1 MAVVAAVMVAVAA
14 MEAAVMVAVVT
25 AAVVTAAGMEA
36 AVLASEAVVLA
47 DSEAVVLADSEA
59 VVLADTVAA
68 AVLVDS
74 ALDVD
79 EKKLT
84 VDYSDYIVMYNPYYL
99 NKIVQY
105 RPCAFEPK
113 KLYLIN
119 KVKV

>member
-1 MAVVAAVMVAVAA
+1 MEAAVMVAVAA

-25 AAVVTAAGMEA
+25 AAGMEA
-36 AVLASEAVVLA
+36 AVLA
-47 DSEAVVLADSEA
+47 SEAVVLADSEA

>member
-1 MAVVAAVMVAVAA
+1 MVAVAA

-47 DSEAVVLADSEA
+47 DTEAVVLADTEAVVLADS
-59 VVLADTVAA
+59 VAA

-99 NKIVQY
+99 NKIVHY

>member
-1 MAVVAAVMVAVAA
+1 MVAVAAMEAVVMVAVAA

-25 AAVVTAAGMEA
+25 AAGMEA
-36 AVLASEAVVLA
+36 VVLADSEAVVLA

>member
-1 MAVVAAVMVAVAA
+1 MVAVAA

-25 AAVVTAAGMEA
+25 AAGMEV

-47 DSEAVVLADSEA
+47 DSEAVVLADTVA
-59 VVLADTVAA
+59 AAVLADTVAA

-99 NKIVQY
+99 NKIVHY

>member
-1 MAVVAAVMVAVAA
+1 MVAVAAMEAVVMVAVAA

-25 AAVVTAAGMEA
+25 AAGM
-36 AVLASEAVVLA
+36 EAVVLA

>member
-1 MAVVAAVMVAVAA
+1 
-14 MEAAVMVAVVT
+14 
-25 AAVVTAAGMEA
+25 MEA

-47 DSEAVVLADSEA
+47 DTEAVVLADTEAVVLADS
-59 VVLADTVAA
+59 VAA

>member
-1 MAVVAAVMVAVAA
+1 MVAVAAMEAVVMVAVAA
-14 MEAAVMVAVVT
+14 MEAAVMV
-25 AAVVTAAGMEA
+25 AVVTAAGMEA

-47 DSEAVVLADSEA
+47 DSEAVVLADTEA
-59 VVLADTVAA
+59 VVLADSVAA

>member
-1 MAVVAAVMVAVAA
+1 MV
-14 MEAAVMVAVVT
+14 
-25 AAVVTAAGMEA
+25 AVVTAAGMEA
-36 AVLASEAVVLA
+36 VVLADSEAVVLA

>member
-1 MAVVAAVMVAVAA
+1 MVAVAA

-25 AAVVTAAGMEA
+25 AAGMEA
-36 AVLASEAVVLA
+36 AVLA
-47 DSEAVVLADSEA
+47 SEA

>member
-1 MAVVAAVMVAVAA
+1 MV
-14 MEAAVMVAVVT
+14 
-25 AAVVTAAGMEA
+25 AVVTAAGMEA

-47 DSEAVVLADSEA
+47 DTEAVVLADTEAVVLADS
-59 VVLADTVAA
+59 VAA

>member
-1 MAVVAAVMVAVAA
+1 MVAVAA

-25 AAVVTAAGMEA
+25 AAGMEA
-36 AVLASEAVVLA
+36 VVLADSEAVVLA

-59 VVLADTVAA
+59 VVLADSVAA

>member
-1 MAVVAAVMVAVAA
+1 MVAVAAMEAAVMVAVAA

-25 AAVVTAAGMEA
+25 VAGMEA
-36 AVLASEAVVLA
+36 AVLA
-47 DSEAVVLADSEA
+47 SEAVVLADSEA

>member
-1 MAVVAAVMVAVAA
+1 MVAVAAMEAAVMVAVAA
-14 MEAAVMVAVVT
+14 MEAAVMV
-25 AAVVTAAGMEA
+25 AVVTAAGMEA

-47 DSEAVVLADSEA
+47 DSEAVVLADTVA
-59 VVLADTVAA
+59 AAVLADTVAA

>member
-1 MAVVAAVMVAVAA
+1 M
-14 MEAAVMVAVVT
+14 
-25 AAVVTAAGMEA
+25 
-36 AVLASEAVVLA
+36 
-47 DSEAVVLADSEA
+47 
-59 VVLADTVAA
+59 
-68 AVLVDS
+68 DS

-84 VDYSDYIVMYNPYYL
+84 VDHSDYIVMYNPYYL

>member
-1 MAVVAAVMVAVAA
+1 MVAVAAMEAAVMVAVAA

-25 AAVVTAAGMEA
+25 AAGMEA
-36 AVLASEAVVLA
+36 AVLA
-47 DSEAVVLADSEA
+47 SEA

>member
-1 MAVVAAVMVAVAA
+1 MVAVAA

-47 DSEAVVLADSEA
+47 DTEAVVLADTEAVVLADS
-59 VVLADTVAA
+59 VAA

>member
-1 MAVVAAVMVAVAA
+1 
-14 MEAAVMVAVVT
+14 MVAVVT

-47 DSEAVVLADSEA
+47 DTEAVVLADTEAVVLADTEAVVLADS
-59 VVLADTVAA
+59 VAA

>member
-1 MAVVAAVMVAVAA
+1 MV
-14 MEAAVMVAVVT
+14 
-25 AAVVTAAGMEA
+25 AVVTAAGMEA
-36 AVLASEAVVLA
+36 AVLASEAVVLADSEAVVLA

>member
-1 MAVVAAVMVAVAA
+1 MVAVAAMEAAVMVAVAA
-14 MEAAVMVAVVT
+14 MEAAVM

-36 AVLASEAVVLA
+36 AVLA
-47 DSEAVVLADSEA
+47 SEAVVLADSEA

>member
-1 MAVVAAVMVAVAA
+1 MVAVAA
-14 MEAAVMVAVVT
+14 MEAAVMVAVAALEAAVMV
-25 AAVVTAAGMEA
+25 AVVTAAGMEA
-36 AVLASEAVVLA
+36 AVLA
-47 DSEAVVLADSEA
+47 SEAVVLADSEA

>member
-1 MAVVAAVMVAVAA
+1 MV
-14 MEAAVMVAVVT
+14 
-25 AAVVTAAGMEA
+25 AVVTAAGMEA

-47 DSEAVVLADSEA
+47 DTEAVVLADTEAVVLADTEAVVLADS
-59 VVLADTVAA
+59 VAA

>member
-1 MAVVAAVMVAVAA
+1 MVAVAA

-25 AAVVTAAGMEA
+25 AAGM
-36 AVLASEAVVLA
+36 EAVVLA

>member
-1 MAVVAAVMVAVAA
+1 MVAVAA

-47 DSEAVVLADSEA
+47 DTEAVVLADS
-59 VVLADTVAA
+59 VAA

>member
-1 MAVVAAVMVAVAA
+1 MVAVAAMEAVVMVAVAA

-25 AAVVTAAGMEA
+25 AAGMEA
-36 AVLASEAVVLA
+36 AVLA
-47 DSEAVVLADSEA
+47 SEA

>member
-1 MAVVAAVMVAVAA
+1 MV
-14 MEAAVMVAVVT
+14 
-25 AAVVTAAGMEA
+25 AVVTAAGMEA
-36 AVLASEAVVLA
+36 VVLADSEAVVLA

-59 VVLADTVAA
+59 VVLADSVAA

>member
-1 MAVVAAVMVAVAA
+1 M
-14 MEAAVMVAVVT
+14 
-25 AAVVTAAGMEA
+25 
-36 AVLASEAVVLA
+36 
-47 DSEAVVLADSEA
+47 
-59 VVLADTVAA
+59 AA

-84 VDYSDYIVMYNPYYL
+84 VDYSDYIVMYNPY
-99 NKIVQY
+99 KIVQY